1 MDNIRIVLDN
11 IMPIGLFIGLT
22 TLDFIYLTP
31 SIPQPNQKIVAI
43 DALTAAGGPA
53 TNAAMTFQ
61 WLGNHSRLLS
71 AIGKHPSSQF
81 IRSDLANLE
90 LVDLLPD
97 RLESLPIS
105 SILVTQSTGDRAVI
119 SVNATGF
126 QATQFPLEILNGVDI
141 VLIDGHQ
148 MVVSASVVALA
159 KAQGIPVV
167 IDCGS
172 WKPGFETVLAYAD
185 YAICSSNFLPPNCEN
200 SNEVFEFLNSFK
212 IPFVAITQGAD
223 MILYRDRNRSGTV
236 SVPMVKVVDTLGA
249 GDIFHGAFCH
259 FILHQDFPTALSNSG
274 KIAARSCQSF
284 GTRSWFSELD

>member
-1 MDNIRIVLDN
+1 
-11 IMPIGLFIGLT
+11 MPIGLFIGLT

-53 TNAAMTFQ
+53 TNAAMIFQ

-71 AIGKHPSSQF
+71 AIGQHPSSQF
-81 IRSDLANLE
+81 IHSDLANLE
-90 LVDLLPD
+90 LFDLLPD

-126 QATQFPLEILNGVDI
+126 QADQFPLEILDGVDI

-148 MVVSASVVALA
+148 MIVSAAIASLA

-172 WKPGFETVLAYAD
+172 WKTGFETVLAYAD
-185 YAICSSNFLPPNCEN
+185 YAICSANFLPMNCEQ
-200 SNEVFEFLNSFK
+200 SNDVFEFLNGFK
-212 IPFVAITQGAD
+212 IPFIAITQGPD
-223 MILYRDRNRSGTV
+223 MILYRNSNRSGTI
-236 SVPMVKVVDTLGA
+236 SVPRGEVIDTLGA
-249 GDIFHGAFCH
+249 GDFFHGAFCH
-259 FILHQDFPTALSNSG
+259 FILHQDFPTALSNAA

-284 GTRSWFSELD
+284 GTRSWFLEDSEDS

>member
-1 MDNIRIVLDN
+1 
-11 IMPIGLFIGLT
+11 MPIGLFVGLT

-31 SIPQPNQKIVAI
+31 CIPGPNQKIVAI
-43 DALTAAGGPA
+43 DSTTAAGGPA

-81 IRSDLANLE
+81 IRSDLASLE

-97 RLESLPIS
+97 RLESLPTS

-126 QATQFPLEILNGVDI
+126 QATQFPIEILQGVDV

-148 MVVSASVVALA
+148 MVVSAAIASLA

-167 IDCGS
+167 VDCGS
-172 WKPGFETVLAYAD
+172 WKAGFETVLACAD
-185 YAICSSNFLPPNCEN
+185 YAICSTNFLPLGCKQY
-200 SNEVFEFLNSFK
+200 NEVFDFLSGFNIS
-212 IPFVAITQGAD
+212 FVAITQGPD
-223 MILYRDRNRSGTV
+223 VIRYLDQNQSGTIPIPIV
-236 SVPMVKVVDTLGA
+236 EVVDTLGA

-259 FILHQDFPTALSNSG
+259 FILCQDFPTALANAA
-274 KIAARSCQSF
+274 KIATRSCQSF
-284 GTRSWFSELD
+284 GTRSWFSESN

>member
-43 DALTAAGGPA
+43 EALTAAGGPA

-90 LVDLLPD
+90 LFDLLPD
-97 RLESLPIS
+97 RLESPPIS

-119 SVNATGF
+119 SVNATEF
-126 QATQFPLEILNGVDI
+126 QVDQFPLKILDGVDV

-148 MVVSASVVALA
+148 MVVSAAIAALA
-159 KAQGIPVV
+159 KAHGIPVV

-172 WKPGFETVLAYAD
+172 WKLGFETVLAYAD
-185 YAICSSNFLPPNCEN
+185 YAICSTNFLPPNCEQ

-212 IPFVAITQGAD
+212 IPFVAITQGAN
-223 MILYRDRNRSGTV
+223 MILYCDHNRSGTV
-236 SVPMVKVVDTLGA
+236 SVPIVKVVDTLGA
-249 GDIFHGAFCH
+249 GDVFHGAFCH
-259 FILHQDFPTALSNSG
+259 FILHQDFPTALSNAT

-284 GTRSWFSELD
+284 GTRSWFSALD

>member
-1 MDNIRIVLDN
+1 
-11 IMPIGLFIGLT
+11 MPIGLFVGLT

-31 SIPQPNQKIVAI
+31 SIPEPNQKIVAI
-43 DALTAAGGPA
+43 NSTTAAGGPA

-97 RLESLPIS
+97 RLESLPTS

-119 SVNATGF
+119 SVNATSF
-126 QATQFPLEILNGVDI
+126 QATQFPMDILQGVDVI
-141 VLIDGHQ
+141 LIDGHQ
-148 MVVSASVVALA
+148 MVVSAAIASLA

-172 WKPGFETVLAYAD
+172 WKAGFETVLAHTD
-185 YAICSSNFLPPNCEN
+185 YAICSTNFLPPNCKQH
-200 SNEVFEFLNSFK
+200 NEVFDFLSGFNISF
-212 IPFVAITQGAD
+212 IAITQGPD
-223 MILYRDRNRSGTV
+223 MIMYLDQNQSGTI
-236 SVPMVKVVDTLGA
+236 SVPIIKVVDTLGA

-259 FILHQDFPTALSNSG
+259 FILYQDFLTALANAA
-274 KIAARSCQSF
+274 KIATRSCQSF
-284 GTRSWFSELD
+284 GTRSWFSESN